1 NSACCAASGTIKCC
15 CKAVPC
21 SKVIGT
27 KLIYTGG
34 FIVSTIIAYIL
45 NTSGS
50 NILLKMPNNTCTS
63 TQCLLMFEYFSV
75 LKISFALVMYHA
87 ILALF
92 LLGAKNTDDPRSH
105 LQNGFWPLKLL
116 MWVGLVIGSFFIQD
130 AFFEKYWIAAVVF
143 SAVFIILQ
151 AIILVDFACSWA
163 EDWVGKYEMSD
174 SNLYKYLLLGST
186 FGLYTFN
193 FVVTVLLY
201 VYYTKNE
208 GCGVN
213 SFFVTMNLILMV
225 AVSVASVNPRIQ
237 EINSR
242 SGLLQA
248 AMIGAYNVYL
258 VASAV
263 TEDPDGKCGSITTS
277 SDESVATLMTYL
289 GLLFTFLS
297 LGYAAFSTG
306 SSDVFH
312 KQDTESNADEVE
324 IEYNFSFFHFAF
336 VLAAFYMAAVI
347 TDWGYP
353 TLVEGNT
360 FVIKNNYAP
369 VWVKICMSWLTSL
382 LYLWTLVA
390 PLILKDRDF
399 GYI

>member
-1 NSACCAASGTIKCC
+1 
-15 CKAVPC
+15 
-21 SKVIGT
+21 
-27 KLIYTGG
+27 
-34 FIVSTIIAYIL
+34 
-45 NTSGS
+45 
-50 NILLKMPNNTCTS
+50 
-63 TQCLLMFEYFSV
+63 
-75 LKISFALVMYHA
+75 
-87 ILALF
+87 
-92 LLGAKNTDDPRSH
+92 
-105 LQNGFWPLKLL
+105 
-116 MWVGLVIGSFFIQD
+116 
-130 AFFEKYWIAAVVF
+130 
-143 SAVFIILQ
+143 
-151 AIILVDFACSWA
+151 
-163 EDWVGKYEMSD
+163 
-174 SNLYKYLLLGST
+174 
-186 FGLYTFN
+186 
-193 FVVTVLLY
+193 
-201 VYYTKNE
+201 
-208 GCGVN
+208 
-213 SFFVTMNLILMV
+213 MV
-225 AVSVASVNPRIQ
+225 AVSVASVNPKIQ

-312 KQDTESNADEVE
+312 KQDSESNADEVE